1 MQRWKS
7 LCPDRGKTNE
17 KMTKPVSGGFQGTN
31 QSFPGRQR
39 MSHILEGANV
49 IKDTCELVR
58 HELGERHNIF

>member
-1 MQRWKS
+1 MES

-17 KMTKPVSGGFQGTN
+17 KMTIPVSGGFQGTN

-49 IKDTCELVR
+49 IKDTHVNC
-58 HELGERHNIF
+58 